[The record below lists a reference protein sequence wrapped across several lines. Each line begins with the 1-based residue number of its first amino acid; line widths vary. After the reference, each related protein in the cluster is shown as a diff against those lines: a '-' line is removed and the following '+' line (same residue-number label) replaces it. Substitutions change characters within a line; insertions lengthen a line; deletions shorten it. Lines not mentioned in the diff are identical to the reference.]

1 MAELTPEELKREQE
15 RLRLIQEQNE
25 AAKEL
30 LSTYEKQKKVTGA
43 LTDDEKGIVNLT
55 RDLNDLSTELANS
68 TQKRLSGTSSLKDLE
83 GQLKKLK
90 EENVNFEDNA
100 VKLSQAKLQAQQ
112 KAQELD
118 NDRINKANQLYEL
131 ENNYEA
137 QLTRQFQK
145 ESELATLSG
154 SRNQADRDRAREL
167 ATEISQGKVQLKET
181 QKYITAKERQVELAK
196 TAADEQYNL
205 VKQINKTIEANEKTK
220 EQLTEELVLLQQA
233 VQVKKKEEVY
243 DVLKEK
249 FNTKQIT
256 DLLTI
261 SGITKAIVDG
271 MFQFD
276 KTSVAISKNI
286 GYGAYNANMMAGKM
300 QAISVFSL
308 ASNLTMKNMT
318 EAMGQLNEA
327 TGFVADYSKDAL
339 ETQIM
344 LTKQF
349 GLTGEEASG
358 IYKLSVLTGKS
369 SEKVND
375 EMVGAFIA
383 ARNASGAGIPFKESI
398 AAAAKVSGQLKANLQ
413 ANPAGIVKAVVT
425 VKALG
430 TSLEQT
436 AAQGEKLLEFGSSL
450 ESELKAEL
458 LTGKQ
463 LNLEKARAAALAGDQ
478 VTLAEELNKNI
489 GTYDDFSK
497 MNVLQQK
504 ALAESVGL
512 TANELANQLE
522 KQKLAQAAG
531 KSLAEFTKDE
541 ALEAQKRKEIQ
552 QSFNDLVE
560 KLQNLLGT
568 IGALFAPLLS
578 FITNILDQS
587 GLVYI
592 ALGGWLIYTK
602 LLGKDFKSLG
612 GSIKDIAKSLGNKVF
627 GKGTSSVGDSI
638 TSSRGLTLTKK
649 AAGGGVGAAEKTA
662 GAADKVKG
670 DNAAGFK
677 DKMKNIAAG
686 IKAFGDGKVILGG
699 LVGLPAAAVGLIAMI
714 PGTLGA
720 KLIEQINGEK
730 LKESLK
736 GLANGIEAMGTGKV
750 LLGSLALILASIGLI
765 AMIPGLLG
773 AKLIEQINGEKFQ
786 EAMYGLAY
794 GIEAMGNNKVL
805 KGALGLVAASV
816 GLLLLTPAMPALL
829 LLQLVKGNLIKSALT
844 GLGIGLA
851 ALGESLSKGNVI
863 LGIAVLTVSMIG
875 LGYALKLAAPGIEAF
890 GKAIKSTFEG
900 IGAII
905 TAAAGGIATIFTS
918 LQNVD
923 VMKLLAIGPALIGIG
938 VGLASL
944 GAGGVIGAIGAFLGG
959 DPIEKLQGLAASG
972 DGLTKTATALQA
984 IAGALVGVSVAL
996 AAIDVSKLEALNE
1009 FSSNQA
1015 TNAAVKG
1022 ITDFITTPIKAIGE
1036 AIGGEK
1042 EEIKP
1047 GIDLTPMISAINE
1060 VKASVDRLYGK
1071 DQSINMDGKKVGTTL
1086 VQGSYKVA

>member
-15 RLRLIQEQNE
+15 RLRLIQEQTG

-30 LSTYEKQKKVTGA
+30 VSTYEKLSKVSTANKQQYAESLDISKKILEASSDLAKAVE
-43 LTDDEKGIVNLT
+43 LRINKG
-55 RDLNDLSTELANS
+55 
-68 TQKRLSGTSSLKDLE
+68 SSLKDLE
-83 GQLKKLK
+83 KGLQELSADYAKNQSLNTIKLSADKAKALEKARQSAREENTLNKGLKQTYIEQEDILSTIDRLKGRKSAADRAALQRAKEDLRNSKEISNQQEKQLK
-90 EENVNFEDNA
+90 
-100 VKLSQAKLQAQQ
+100 QIIQQ
-112 KAQELD
+112 KDQ
-118 NDRINKANQLYEL
+118 
-131 ENNYEA
+131 
-137 QLTRQFQK
+137 QK
-145 ESELATLSG
+145 ELYKQLAQSEQVHKKTVEE
-154 SRNQADRDRAREL
+154 QEK
-167 ATEISQGKVQLKET
+167 EI
-181 QKYITAKERQVELAK
+181 A
-196 TAADEQYNL
+196 
-205 VKQINKTIEANEKTK
+205 
-220 EQLTEELVLLQQA
+220 LLQQA

-243 DVLKEK
+243 DALKEK

-256 DLLTI
+256 DLLTL
-261 SGITKAIVDG
+261 SGLTKAMVDG

-286 GYGAYNANMMAGKM
+286 GYGAYQATLMAGKM
-300 QAISVFSL
+300 QLTSVFSN
-308 ASNLTMKNMT
+308 ATNLTMKNMT

-327 TGFVADYSKDAL
+327 TGFVAEYSKDAL
-339 ETQIM
+339 ETQVM

-349 GLTGEEASG
+349 GLTGEEAAG

-375 EMVGAFIA
+375 EMVGAFVA
-383 ARNASGAGIPFKESI
+383 AANASRAGIPFKESM

-413 ANPAGIVKAVVT
+413 ASPSGIIKAVVAT
-425 VKALG
+425 KALG
-430 TSLEQT
+430 TTLEQT

-463 LNLEKARAAALAGDQ
+463 LNLERARAAALAGDQ

-489 GTYDDFSK
+489 GTYDDFTK

-512 TANELANQLE
+512 TTDQLANQLE
-522 KQKLAQAAG
+522 KQKLAQKAG

-541 ALEAQKRKEIQ
+541 ALAAEKRKEIQ
-552 QSFNDLVE
+552 QKFNDMVE
-560 KLQNLLGT
+560 KLQNLVGT
-568 IGALFAPLLS
+568 VGALFAPIVEV
-578 FITNILDQS
+578 ITWLADRS
-587 GLVYI
+587 WVVYT
-592 ALGGWLIYTK
+592 ALIGWFTYSKLI
-602 LLGKDFKSLG
+602 GNNFKG
-612 GSIKDIAKSLGNKVF
+612 IGNSIKDIAKNLGNKVF
-627 GKGTSSVGDSI
+627 GKKPAVGGATEGGTE
-638 TSSRGLTLTKK
+638 
-649 AAGGGVGAAEKTA
+649 AAGKTA

-677 DKMKNIAAG
+677 DKMKNIAEG

-699 LVGLPAAAVGLIAMI
+699 LIGLPASA
-714 PGTLGA
+714 
-720 KLIEQINGEK
+720 
-730 LKESLK
+730 
-736 GLANGIEAMGTGKV
+736 
-750 LLGSLALILASIGLI
+750 IGLI

-829 LLQLVKGNLIKSALT
+829 LLQLVKGNLIESALT
-844 GLGIGLA
+844 GLGNGLA
-851 ALGESLSKGNVI
+851 ALGEALSKGQVI
-863 LGIAVLTVSMIG
+863 LGIVVLTGAMIG
-875 LGYALKLAAPGIEAF
+875 LGYALNLAAPGIEAF
-890 GKAIKSTFEG
+890 GKAIKSAFEG
-900 IGAII
+900 IGTII

-918 LQNVD
+918 LQSVD
-923 VMKLLAIGPALIGIG
+923 VAKLLAIGPALIGIG

-972 DGLTKTATALQA
+972 DGLIKTATALQA

-996 AAIDVSKLEALNE
+996 AAIDVSKLEALND
-1009 FSSNQA
+1009 FSSTQS
-1015 TNAAVKG
+1015 TNAAIGG
-1022 ITDFITTPIKAIGE
+1022 ITSLITSPIKAIGE
-1036 AIGGEK
+1036 AIGGGG
-1042 EEIKP
+1042 EINP
-1047 GIDLTPMISAINE
+1047 GIDLTPMIAAINE
-1060 VKASVDRLYGK
+1060 VRDGINKLYNK
-1071 DQSINMDGKKVGTTL
+1071 ETSISMDGKKVGTTL